1 MSKKGQLVVPT
12 TLRKLLGLE
21 PEDKFIAYGTD
32 DYIIFKKVEL
42 PTLRKE
48 YEALVKA
55 TSKIAKKRGITVE
68 TVEAEIADYR
78 RKKRTRS

>member
-12 TLRKLLGLE
+12 SLRKMLGLE
-21 PEDKFIAYGTD
+21 PEDKFIAYGAD

-42 PTLRKE
+42 PTLKKE
-48 YEALVKA
+48 YEKLVKA
-55 TSKIAKKRGITVE
+55 TSKIAKKRDISIKTVE
-68 TVEAEIADYR
+68 EEIADYR